1 MLLFGV
7 HLPHSSLSAM
17 KSGDGK
23 DAGSGYAVSG
33 VDEWDFKGIKNFY
46 DRVM

>member
-1 MLLFGV
+1 
-7 HLPHSSLSAM
+7 M